1 MTDKD
6 YIGCCGH
13 DCSKCITFLATVQND
28 DTLRKQSQQFYK
40 TMFGLDVPLDE
51 VNCLGCQSD
60 NVFKLCKSCPFV
72 KCASE
77 RKNAACSECI
87 EYPCNA
93 LAEYQEK
100 YVNKYNQI
108 SCKNDRELEREK
120 P

>member
-13 DCSKCITFLATVQND
+13 DCSKCITHLATVQND

-40 TMFGLDVPLDE
+40 TMFGLDILLDE

-100 YVNKYNQI
+100 YVNKCNQI
-108 SCKNDRELEREK
+108 TCDHGDKINE
-120 P
+120 